1 MRKTY
6 VRQNSISKYYNLL
19 NEVKE
24 KIDKNSIKSLHDLL
38 RKYNVSNDWNTFLK
52 LYNIVYKN
60 KNGFFE
66 WNQSIP
72 VSIKLVEKYRAYKS
86 ELNKKYSVNNNQP
99 KLQFDMNY
107 IEIPAEIKAKAR
119 AESKTR
125 TTKVKVQQPINI
137 PTQQNEY
144 GLIRKFLKLIW
155 TFLKWLW

>member
-6 VRQNSISKYYNLL
+6 VRQNSVSRYYNLL

-24 KIDKNSIKSLHDLL
+24 KIDKNNVKSLYDLL
-38 RKYNVSNDWNTFLK
+38 RKHKVSNDWNTFLK

-99 KLQFDMNY
+99 KLQFDM
-107 IEIPAEIKAKAR
+107 PQTPLPPKP
-119 AESKTR
+119 KTR
-125 TTKVKVQQPINI
+125 TTKVRVQEPINI

-144 GLIRKFLKLIW
+144 GVIRKFLK
-155 TFLKWLW
+155 WLW

>member
-6 VRQNSISKYYNLL
+6 VRQNSISRYYNLL

-24 KIDKNSIKSLHDLL
+24 KIDKNSVKSLHDLL
-38 RKYNVSNDWNTFLK
+38 RKHNVSNDWNTFLK

-86 ELNKKYSVNNNQP
+86 ELNKKYRVNNNQSEI
-99 KLQFDMNY
+99 KFDMNY

-125 TTKVKVQQPINI
+125 ATKVNNAKQLNT

-144 GLIRKFLKLIW
+144 GIIRKFLK
-155 TFLKWLW
+155 WLW

>member
-1 MRKTY
+1 MNVNKK
-6 VRQNSISKYYNLL
+6 VANKKWIICLNDMKSQIDNSSVTNLNAITKKHRTGNQL
-19 NEVKE
+19 ATM
-24 KIDKNSIKSLHDLL
+24 LL
-38 RKYNVSNDWNTFLK
+38 RK
-52 LYNIVYKN
+52 NIVFKDYLGIYK
-60 KNGFFE
+60 
-66 WNQSIP
+66 WNEN
-72 VSIKLVEKYRAYKS
+72 VE
-86 ELNKKYSVNNNQP
+86 VNNKLIDEYRKFQKMQRKQTQP
-99 KLQFDMNY
+99 QLQFDMNY

>member
-1 MRKTY
+1 MNVNKK
-6 VRQNSISKYYNLL
+6 VANKKWIICL
-19 NEVKE
+19 N
-24 KIDKNSIKSLHDLL
+24 DIKSQIDNSSVTNLNAITRKHRTGNQLATMLL
-38 RKYNVSNDWNTFLK
+38 RK
-52 LYNIVYKN
+52 NIVFKDYLGIYK
-60 KNGFFE
+60 
-66 WNQSIP
+66 WNEN
-72 VSIKLVEKYRAYKS
+72 VE
-86 ELNKKYSVNNNQP
+86 VNNKLIDEYRKFQKMQRKQTQP
-99 KLQFDMNY
+99 QLQFDMNY